1 MNLKLVTGLAVI
13 SVALLSVLNNKL
25 SSDFENGELPI
36 KTFTETEED
45 LSVSYTNYDYNN
57 FLTKT
62 YKILKEPKKINN
74 DYKYTFKSDDYLK
87 KEVYFIK
94 NDSLAMSYS
103 FEKNKNKYEKEVKKQ
118 VFKKRFKMFKREDV
132 SKIYYNNNSNFM
144 QTSYLIEFENPKSVM
159 ELYEYTSQFKLK
171 NEKKMKVFRELSFIS
186 MYENKK
192 NKYKRLNL
200 VYSNKNNGYIWRNL
214 VSEHLDA
221 NPVNQNFELI
231 YKKGK

>member
-13 SVALLSVLNNKL
+13 SVALFSVLNNKL
-25 SSDFENGELPI
+25 SSDFENGELPTKI
-36 KTFTETEED
+36 FTETEEGM
-45 LSVSYTNYDYNN
+45 SVSYTDYDYNN

-62 YKILKEPKKINN
+62 YKNFKEPKKINN
-74 DYKYTFKSDDYLK
+74 DYKYTFKSDNYLN

-103 FEKNKNKYEKEVKKQ
+103 FEENKNEYEKEVKKQ
-118 VFKKRFKMFKREDV
+118 VFKKRFKMFKRDDV

-186 MYENKK
+186 IYENKK

>member
-25 SSDFENGELPI
+25 SNDFEKGELPT
-36 KTFTETEED
+36 KTFTETKGEM
-45 LSVSYTNYDYNN
+45 SVSYTDYDYNN

-62 YKILKEPKKINN
+62 YKNFKDPKKIKN
-74 DYKYTFKSDDYLK
+74 DYKYTFKSDNYLN

-103 FEKNKNKYEKEVKKQ
+103 FEENKNEYEKEVKKQ

-186 MYENKK
+186 IYENKK

-214 VSEHLDA
+214 VSEHLDT

>member
-1 MNLKLVTGLAVI
+1 MNLKLVSGLVVI

-25 SSDFENGELPI
+25 SNDFESGELPKKI
-36 KTFTETEED
+36 LTKTEGKM
-45 LSVSYTNYDYNN
+45 SVSYTDYDYNN
-57 FLTKT
+57 FLIKF
-62 YKILKEPKKINN
+62 YKKLKEPKKINN
-74 DYKYTFKSDDYLK
+74 NYKYTFKSDNYLK

-103 FEKNKNKYEKEVKKQ
+103 FDKNKNEYEKEVKKQ

-144 QTSYLIEFENPKSVM
+144 QTSYLIEFEDPKSVM
-159 ELYEYTSQFKLK
+159 ELYEYTSHFKLK

-186 MYENKK
+186 IYENKK

-221 NPVNQNFELI
+221 NPVNQNFKLI

>member
-25 SSDFENGELPI
+25 SNDFENGELPT
-36 KTFTETEED
+36 KTFTETEGD
-45 LSVSYTNYDYNN
+45 MSVSYTDYDYNN

-62 YKILKEPKKINN
+62 YKNFKVPKKIKN
-74 DYKYTFKSDDYLK
+74 DYKYTFKSDNYLN

-103 FEKNKNKYEKEVKKQ
+103 FEENNNEYEKEVKKQ
-118 VFKKRFKMFKREDV
+118 VFKKRFKMFKRDDV

-186 MYENKK
+186 IYENKK

-214 VSEHLDA
+214 VSEHLDT